1 MNNAKHELERYMFYY
16 ERYIQH
22 HKSMEAA
29 DKHLSEV
36 AGKVLLLHQVKN
48 YTDGELKFLME
59 SCHEVIKCRSV
70 LKWSYVYG
78 YYAIPKMS
86 KIQ

>member
-1 MNNAKHELERYMFYY
+1 MK
-16 ERYIQH
+16 
-22 HKSMEAA
+22 AA
-29 DKHLSEV
+29 EKHLTVIE
-36 AGKVLLLHQVKN
+36 GKLMLLHQLKN